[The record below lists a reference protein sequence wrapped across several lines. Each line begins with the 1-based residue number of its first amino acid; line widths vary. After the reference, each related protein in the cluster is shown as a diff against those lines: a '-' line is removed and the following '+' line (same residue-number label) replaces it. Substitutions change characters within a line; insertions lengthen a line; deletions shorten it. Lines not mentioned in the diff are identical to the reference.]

1 MRKLFTTIIFVLL
14 ILKPCVIFAS
24 LELSAK
30 SAVLIDG
37 ETGRVIYSKNSD
49 EKLPM
54 ASTTKIITALTAIN
68 NGNLSDV
75 VTVSETAATTEGSSV
90 WLSAGEKLKL
100 SELLYALMLESGND
114 ASVAI
119 AEHVGG
125 SVTAFSEMMNELC
138 KQAGAFSTNC
148 VTPSGLDDELH
159 YTTAGDLAKI
169 ARLAMQ
175 SDVFREIVSTYKT
188 TIPWEGNDWDR
199 TLVNHNKLLNI
210 YEGADGIKTGY
221 TKKSGRCLVSS
232 AEKDGWRLI
241 AVTLNAPDDWNDHVK
256 MLDYGFENFKEEE
269 ILIQPD
275 TILGKIPAPGSKL
288 KDIAYRAKEVVKIK
302 KLSDNINYRFDIKI
316 PKEIS
321 LPLGKDE
328 KIGSLDIYI
337 DENFY
342 KSVDLYTL
350 ENAEQDDYKYI
361 FGANFKKLL
370 KTLLYLVR

>member
-1 MRKLFTTIIFVLL
+1 MQKFIAIIIFVLIFL
-14 ILKPCVIFAS
+14 NPVIVFAS
-24 LELSAK
+24 IELSAK

-37 ETGRVIYSKNSD
+37 ETGRVIYAKNAD
-49 EKLPM
+49 EKLSM

-75 VTVSETAATTEGSSV
+75 VTVSKNAATTEGSSV
-90 WLSAGEKLKL
+90 WLSEGEKLKL

-119 AEHVGG
+119 AEHIGG
-125 SVTAFSEMMNELC
+125 SVSAFSEMMNDLC

-148 VTPSGLDDELH
+148 VTPSGLDDEFH
-159 YTTAGDLAKI
+159 YTTASDLAKI

-188 TIPWEGNDWDR
+188 TIPWEGNAWDR

-210 YEGADGIKTGY
+210 YDGANGIKTGF

-241 AVTLNAPDDWNDHVK
+241 AVTLNAPDDWNDHIK
-256 MLDYGFENFKEEE
+256 MLNYGFENFKEEE
-269 ILIQPD
+269 VLLSPNAS
-275 TILGKIPAPGSKL
+275 LGKIPAPGSEL
-288 KDIAYRAKEVVKIK
+288 KEIAYASKELVAIR
-302 KLSDNINYRFDIKI
+302 KLGDKTNYRFDTKI
-316 PKEIS
+316 PNELSVPFEK
-321 LPLGKDE
+321 GG

-337 DENFY
+337 DDNFY

-350 ENAEQDDYKYI
+350 ENAEKDDYKYI
-361 FGANFKKLL
+361 FGMNFRKLL
-370 KTLLYLVR
+370 KTLLYLAR